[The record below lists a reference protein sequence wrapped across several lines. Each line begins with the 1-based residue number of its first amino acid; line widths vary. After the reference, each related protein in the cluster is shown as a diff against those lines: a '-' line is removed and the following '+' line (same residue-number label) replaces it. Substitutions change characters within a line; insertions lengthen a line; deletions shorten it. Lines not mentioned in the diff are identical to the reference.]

1 MRVLPW
7 ANTWVQAT
15 LDMPDILHGSAGT
28 SRFERSLSET
38 LDLNFFDAISSPVSL
53 NGTIANPESQF
64 RQLNS
69 PNAVKLLTHGRIPDI
84 KLKAEV

>member
-15 LDMPDILHGSAGT
+15 LDMPDILHGSVAT

-38 LDLNFFDAISSPVSL
+38 LDWNFFDAINSPISL

-64 RQLNS
+64 RKLTS
-69 PNAVKLLTHGRIPDI
+69 PIAVKLLTHGRIPFI